1 MNTHLEREIGKL
13 KSVVID
19 LGRFVENQV
28 RLSMCALIE
37 NDLEAARSVV
47 KGDDEVDQREVDL
60 EEECL
65 KILAL
70 YQPVASDLRFVV
82 SVLKMNN
89 DLERIGD
96 LAVNIAVRAIRLDE
110 LGYRTV
116 PEDFLDIA
124 KKTKLMLRQALLSL
138 VETDTKIAMDVL
150 NADDAVDALLKKIYE
165 KTITDIKQDSSLAE
179 EQIIL
184 LAVAKRLERV
194 ADLSSNIAEDVI
206 YMMDGNIV
214 RHGHHQAQ
222 AWRE

>member
-1 MNTHLEREIGKL
+1 MNNHLEREIEKL
-13 KSVVID
+13 KNVVID

-28 RLSMCALIE
+28 RLAMSALVE
-37 NDLEAARSVV
+37 NDLEAARNVV
-47 KGDDEVDQREVDL
+47 DGDDEVDQREVDL

-70 YQPVASDLRFVV
+70 HQPVASDLRFVV

-110 LGYRTV
+110 LGYKKV

-124 KKTKLMLRQALLSL
+124 KKSKLMLRQALLSL
-138 VETDTKIAMDVL
+138 VELDTQIAMDVL
-150 NADDAVDALLKKIYE
+150 RADDAVDALLKKIYE
-165 KTITDIKQDSSLAE
+165 QTISDIKHDSSLAE

-184 LAVAKRLERV
+184 LAIAKRLERV

-206 YMMDGNIV
+206 YMMNGDIV
-214 RHGHHQAQ
+214 RHGHHQLD